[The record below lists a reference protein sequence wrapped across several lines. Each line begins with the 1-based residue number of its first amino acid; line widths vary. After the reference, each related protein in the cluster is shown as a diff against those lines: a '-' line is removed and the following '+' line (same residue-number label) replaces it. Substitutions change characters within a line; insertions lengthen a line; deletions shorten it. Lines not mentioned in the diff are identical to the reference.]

1 MSAYFSEARKKFH
14 NLVFRNIVRLRN
26 SNIPNFADKHSK
38 ISCEI
43 AKQMMSQILE

>member
-14 NLVFRNIVRLRN
+14 NDVLRNIVRLRN
-26 SNIPNFADKHSK
+26 SNVPSFADKHSK

-43 AKQMMSQILE
+43 AQ